1 MAFENKSVESVYKL
15 IVAGLEQELNV
26 KFRLLPKSF
35 IRVLAKVMA
44 GVYITLYK
52 QQAWMFLQM
61 FVDTATF
68 DEIEVLGRKI
78 RPLVMWGELVGV
90 GEPSEATQWAGKAR
104 VKVAAVRTYLEEGSQ
119 LRNAAT
125 GKIYITTETKFLA
138 NMEEVIAV
146 KCAEAGTVGNLV
158 TGDELQFVSPL
169 YNVER
174 KAVVSEVNKEAVDA
188 ESADKYRRRVK
199 QKWMALPQGG
209 SLTDYRNWASEV
221 PGVYQSY
228 IYKDEESSAGVLI
241 YVVGAEEMFSDRVPS
256 KEILIAVGETCS
268 FNPETGEARKPIG
281 AVLDPLGDLSYKN
294 VRPVSITLFDVYIT
308 GYDES
313 ADIINFREMAKSNV
327 EAYFKEREPWV
338 RGLSTEAER
347 SDRISLNNVIGIC
360 NNIAEGL
367 KGSFD
372 SVDIKKSGESIDA
385 YQLGMGELSALG
397 SFFVNGVEV

>member
-1 MAFENKSVESVYKL
+1 MAFENKTVESVYKL

-104 VKVAAVRTYLEEGSQ
+104 VKVTAVRTYLEEGSP

-138 NMEEVIAV
+138 KMEEVIAV

-169 YNVER
+169 NNVER
-174 KAVVSEVNKEAVDA
+174 KDLVTEVNYEAVDA
-188 ESADKYRRRVK
+188 ESAVTYRGRVRHR
-199 QKWMALPQGG
+199 W
-209 SLTDYRNWASEV
+209 
-221 PGVYQSY
+221 
-228 IYKDEESSAGVLI
+228 
-241 YVVGAEEMFSDRVPS
+241 
-256 KEILIAVGETCS
+256 
-268 FNPETGEARKPIG
+268 
-281 AVLDPLGDLSYKN
+281 
-294 VRPVSITLFDVYIT
+294 
-308 GYDES
+308 
-313 ADIINFREMAKSNV
+313 
-327 EAYFKEREPWV
+327 
-338 RGLSTEAER
+338 
-347 SDRISLNNVIGIC
+347 
-360 NNIAEGL
+360 
-367 KGSFD
+367 
-372 SVDIKKSGESIDA
+372 
-385 YQLGMGELSALG
+385 
-397 SFFVNGVEV
+397 

>member
-1 MAFENKSVESVYKL
+1 MAYENKTVESVYKL

-35 IRVLAKVMA
+35 IRVLSKVMA

-78 RPLVMWGELVGV
+78 RPLVMWGGLVGV

-104 VKVAAVRTYLEEGSQ
+104 IKVTAVRTYLEEGCQ

-174 KAVVSEVNKEAVDA
+174 KALVTEVNNEAVDA
-188 ESADKYRRRVK
+188 ESAEKYRRRVK

-209 SLTDYRNWASEV
+209 SLSDYRNWAAEV
-221 PGVYQSY
+221 PGVYQTY

-327 EAYFKEREPWV
+327 ETYFKEREPWV

-347 SDRISLNNVIGIC
+347 RDRISLNNVIGIS

-367 KGSFD
+367 KGAFD
-372 SVDIKKSGESIDA
+372 NVDIKKSGESIDA